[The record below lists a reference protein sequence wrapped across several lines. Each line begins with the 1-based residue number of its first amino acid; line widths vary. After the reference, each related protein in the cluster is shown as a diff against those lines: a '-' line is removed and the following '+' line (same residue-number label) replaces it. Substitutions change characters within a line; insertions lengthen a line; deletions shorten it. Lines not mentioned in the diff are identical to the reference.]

1 MEYQTL
7 FGKMLTASISLM
19 HWVKLL
25 LLRINL
31 EKIKFMQNITTF
43 YGKTIPQI
51 REKLHRRSSKASQQ
65 SWHAQRITIPCT
77 CCAAHHQLWIKL
89 YFVMTSYVQIFM
101 TKNHFTRIIRGCVCG
116 PFRSK
121 GRKVYITK
129 FGDKIITKVG
139 EQFGDSPTLVCKK
152 HKSTPMQADL
162 LSNWTLDTL
171 SQSDHYCV
179 HGIQFLTALVDAT
192 DISEV
197 QTLWCKVVFLLSW
210 VGKQPSVPS

>member
-1 MEYQTL
+1 
-7 FGKMLTASISLM
+7 
-19 HWVKLL
+19 
-25 LLRINL
+25 
-31 EKIKFMQNITTF
+31 
-43 YGKTIPQI
+43 
-51 REKLHRRSSKASQQ
+51 
-65 SWHAQRITIPCT
+65 
-77 CCAAHHQLWIKL
+77 
-89 YFVMTSYVQIFM
+89 M

-197 QTLWCKVVFLLSW
+197 QTLW
-210 VGKQPSVPS
+210 

>member
-1 MEYQTL
+1 M
-7 FGKMLTASISLM
+7 
-19 HWVKLL
+19 
-25 LLRINL
+25 
-31 EKIKFMQNITTF
+31 
-43 YGKTIPQI
+43 
-51 REKLHRRSSKASQQ
+51 
-65 SWHAQRITIPCT
+65 
-77 CCAAHHQLWIKL
+77 
-89 YFVMTSYVQIFM
+89 
-101 TKNHFTRIIRGCVCG
+101 
-116 PFRSK
+116 
-121 GRKVYITK
+121 YITK

-171 SQSDHYCV
+171 SQSEHYRV

-210 VGKQPSVPS
+210 VGNQPSVLS

>member
-25 LLRINL
+25 LLRMNL

-43 YGKTIPQI
+43 YGNTIPQI
-51 REKLHRRSSKASQQ
+51 RAKLHRRSSKASQQ
-65 SWHAQRITIPCT
+65 SWHAQRTTISCT

-89 YFVMTSYVQIFM
+89 YFVITSYVEIFM
-101 TKNHFTRIIRGCVCG
+101 TKNHFTRIIWCCVCG

-121 GRKVYITK
+121 G
-129 FGDKIITKVG
+129 
-139 EQFGDSPTLVCKK
+139 TLG
-152 HKSTPMQADL
+152 
-162 LSNWTLDTL
+162 TL

-197 QTLWCKVVFLLSW
+197 QTLWCKAVFLLSW
-210 VGKQPSVPS
+210 VGKQPSVLS